1 MSEIFLTNKLK
12 EILGGDSAT
21 SDSINISA
29 LLNKTNLKKS
39 KQTVKHIDSI
49 TINNVNNDSATSSM
63 VGGQNAQ
70 NNKIF
75 SATSSEFFAKK
86 KNTSETSAMN
96 TNVNVNN
103 LSATSADNFT
113 SSLAPNQVMRGGKY
127 SATSS
132 AMVGLKKK
140 NVSDMDHLV
149 SMLTTESESSAT
161 ENLENKL
168 KSALKNN
175 QAGGNGNMNVNNI
188 KSFFANLK
196 NDGVDVNIKLNDL
209 SLSEFFNNKTEK
221 APQTMKESTVTESF
235 AGGKRGMSDGFTAF
249 RDLKNHVAKG
259 LGLSGKDLITKASKI
274 ASAVKKEV
282 EAKHPGKS
290 SADVSRMGHKYF
302 DENKDKFQKM
312 CDKL

>member
-21 SDSINISA
+21 SDSINISE
-29 LLNKTNLKKS
+29 LLKKTNLKKS

-49 TINNVNNDSATSSM
+49 TINNNDSATSSM
-63 VGGQNAQ
+63 VGGQNAQNAQ

-175 QAGGNGNMNVNNI
+175 QAGGSGNMNVNNI

-209 SLSEFFNNKTEK
+209 SLSEFFNNKT
-221 APQTMKESTVTESF
+221 PQTMKESTVTESF
-235 AGGKRGMSDGFTAF
+235 SGGKRGMSDGFTAF

-282 EAKHPGKS
+282 ESKHPGKS

>member
-12 EILGGDSAT
+12 EILGGDSTT
-21 SDSINISA
+21 SESINVSE
-29 LLNKTNLKKS
+29 LLKKTA
-39 KQTVKHIDSI
+39 KQTAKHIDSI
-49 TINNVNNDSATSSM
+49 TINNDSATSTM
-63 VGGQNAQ
+63 GGGYID
-70 NNKIF
+70 KIF

-96 TNVNVNN
+96 TNINVNN
-103 LSATSADNFT
+103 LSVTSVDNFT
-113 SSLAPNQVMRGGKY
+113 SSLAPNQVMKGGNY

-132 AMVGLKKK
+132 AINSATSSAMIGLKKK
-140 NVSDMDHLV
+140 NISDMDHLV

-161 ENLENKL
+161 ENLEHKL

-175 QAGGNGNMNVNNI
+175 QAGGNGNMSVNNI

-221 APQTMKESTVTESF
+221 APHTMKESTVTESF
-235 AGGKRGMSDGFTAF
+235 LGGKRGMSDGFTAF

-274 ASAVKKEV
+274 ASAVKKEL
-282 EAKHPGKS
+282 EAKHPGKTS
-290 SADVSRMGHKYF
+290 GEISRMGHKYF